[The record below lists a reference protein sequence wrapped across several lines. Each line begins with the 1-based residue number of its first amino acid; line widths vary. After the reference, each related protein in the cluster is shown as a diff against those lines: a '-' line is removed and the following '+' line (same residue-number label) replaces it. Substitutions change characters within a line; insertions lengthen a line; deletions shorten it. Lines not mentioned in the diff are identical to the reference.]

1 MTQDM
6 NNQNQTSNTGD
17 ASAQSS
23 ASNEKMG
30 QNLVEELNRL
40 GSKFAEVVQ
49 VAWESEERKR
59 LEQDVKRGLSSL
71 AANLEEGLK
80 KVGESP
86 QTKEF
91 LNKAE
96 DAVTNVADQVQKS
109 KIAQELGDNLIS
121 GLRSLTEQIDKIA
134 SDLQSK
140 NKNAASAPSAT
151 QSTQAQSDQAQDI
164 PIDRV

>member
-6 NNQNQTSNTGD
+6 NNQNRTSSTGD
-17 ASAQSS
+17 ASTQSS

-49 VAWESEERKR
+49 VAWESDERKR

-71 AANLEEGLK
+71 ATNLEDGLK

-96 DAVTNVADQVQKS
+96 DAVTTVADQVQKS
-109 KIAQELGDNLIS
+109 KIAQELGDNLLH

-134 SDLQSK
+134 SEMQSK
-140 NKNAASAPSAT
+140 SKSTASTSSAT
-151 QSTQAQSDQAQDI
+151 PGDQTSSQQAQDI

>member
-6 NNQNQTSNTGD
+6 NNQNRTSSTGD
-17 ASAQSS
+17 TSAQSS

-71 AANLEEGLK
+71 ATNLEEGLK
-80 KVGESP
+80 KVGENP

-91 LNKAE
+91 LNMAE
-96 DAVTNVADQVQKS
+96 DAATTVADRVQKS
-109 KIAQELGDNLIS
+109 KVAQELGDNLLN
-121 GLRSLTEQIDKIA
+121 GLRSLTEQIDKLA
-134 SDLQSK
+134 SEMQSK
-140 NKNAASAPSAT
+140 PKTATPS
-151 QSTQAQSDQAQDI
+151 STPSDQAKSEQAQDI
-164 PIDRV
+164 PIDRA

>member
-6 NNQNQTSNTGD
+6 NNKSQTSNAGNT
-17 ASAQSS
+17 SAQGG
-23 ASNEKMG
+23 ANNENVG
-30 QNLVEELNRL
+30 QNLVDELNRL

-49 VAWESEERKR
+49 VAWESDERKR

-71 AANLEEGLK
+71 ATNLEEGLK

-109 KIAQELGDNLIS
+109 KIAQELGDNLLH

-134 SDLQSK
+134 SDLQTK
-140 NKNAASAPSAT
+140 NKSTTATPSAT
-151 QSTQAQSDQAQDI
+151 PSASTQADQAQDI